1 MTRTSD
7 PREPRP
13 RRLRLLEPQE
23 PPGKTMPLPIVVL
36 VLSQDQT
43 VSPAQDAL
51 LNHLARRARLG
62 DRAARDLLWRALAP
76 RLEPALLRCGQLACQ
91 SGGARRDG
99 RTWELEDARQEAW
112 LVFAEVVEWWS
123 GEGSFIPY
131 ATAYFPWRLRGAM
144 CRLGP
149 QRRAVPIHLAPEPG
163 AECQGLLENEGEEL
177 LESIATVLSP
187 IDAEILRLR
196 IADGSGLAEI
206 ACRLGLSR
214 RTMTRRWQR
223 IQSVTRAVLANPSR
237 QGPATGQ

>member
-7 PREPRP
+7 PRALRP

-23 PPGKTMPLPIVVL
+23 PPGKTMPLPGVVL

-62 DRAARDLLWRALAP
+62 DRAARDLLWRAFAP
-76 RLEPALLRCGQLACQ
+76 RLEPVLLRCERLAWQ

-99 RTWELEDARQEAW
+99 RPWELEDARQEAW
-112 LVFAEVVEWWS
+112 LVFSEVVEWWN
-123 GEGSFIPY
+123 GEESFIPY
-131 ATAYFPWRLRGAM
+131 ATAYVPWRLRGAM
-144 CRLGP
+144 RRLGS

-163 AECQGLLENEGEEL
+163 AACQGLLDTEGEEL
-177 LESIATVLSP
+177 RESIARALSP

-196 IADGSGLAEI
+196 IRDGCGLAEI

-214 RTMTRRWQR
+214 RTMTRRWQH
-223 IQSVTRAVLANPSR
+223 IKSVTSAVLANPSR
-237 QGPATGQ
+237 QEQATGQ